1 MDDIYYKD
9 TNAALEKY
17 REPTAKWWLIHGN
30 LSLFPI
36 DETHRPNFPRHGIT
50 EPSSQKKTKLD

>member
-9 TNAALEKY
+9 TNAALERY
-17 REPTAKWWLIHGN
+17 SEPTAKWWLIHGDF
-30 LSLFPI
+30 LSYAL

-50 EPSSQKKTKLD
+50 EPSSQKKN